1 MKMKT
6 AQTHTLNHTQYNT
19 TQALTFDPRGVWIEA
34 LGTKDDWR
42 WGWFGGRRHLQ
53 TSGPWFYPVVEQH
66 DVTYHR
72 VKPLTGHRRQTQTQ
86 EDNYEVQKPQ
96 QRYTTAS
103 PNQKH

>member
-1 MKMKT
+1 MKT
-6 AQTHTLNHTQYNT
+6 AQTHTLNHKQCSRI
-19 TQALTFDPRGVWIEA
+19 QALTFDPRGVWTE
-34 LGTKDDWR
+34 
-42 WGWFGGRRHLQ
+42 GWFGRRRHLQ

-86 EDNYEVQKPQ
+86 EDTNE
-96 QRYTTAS
+96 QRYSTAA